1 MREYLFVI
9 IIAAVMTYATTPLMR
24 SLAVRAGAYTKVRDR
39 DVHTI
44 PIPRLGG
51 VAILIGFTAACL
63 AAARLP
69 RLRQL
74 FESDEIRG
82 VLIGAAIICLVGAID
97 DIKELDWLTK
107 LGGQLIAAGVIA
119 FHGVQFYSLPLGDQ
133 VVLPPFILVGLT
145 ILAVLVSTNAVNF
158 IDGLDGLASGVVGI
172 AAVSFFAYA
181 YLISQTYNPPN
192 VFSTAALIAAAVIGC
207 AIGFLPHNFFPARI
221 FMGDSGALLFGL
233 LLAAATI
240 SITGSVV
247 GADVSTNRVAAIL
260 LPLVVPLAIF
270 LLPLVDVCWAIIRRT
285 RAGRRPWQPDA
296 GHLHHRMLAFGHG
309 HRRAVM
315 LLWGWAAAVSL
326 GSVSFVFFEV
336 PVATAVFVVML
347 LTAAALTIWLPRA
360 VIGDRRPRKIAGSA
374 HTDSR
379 DIGRT

>member
-9 IIAAVMTYATTPLMR
+9 VVAALMTYAFTPLMR
-24 SLAVRAGAYTKVRDR
+24 TIAVRTGAYTKVRDR
-39 DVHTI
+39 DVHSI

-51 VAILIGFTAACL
+51 VAILIGFAAACL

-74 FESDEIRG
+74 FERDEIRG
-82 VLIGAAIICLVGAID
+82 VLIGAAIICLVGALD
-97 DIKELDWLTK
+97 DLKELDWFAK
-107 LGGQLIAAGVIA
+107 LGGQLIAAGALA
-119 FHGVQFYSLPLGDQ
+119 FHGVQFYSLPVGGQ
-133 VVLPPFILVGLT
+133 VVLPPFILVTLT
-145 ILAVLVSTNAVNF
+145 ILVVLVSTNAVNF

-172 AAVSFFAYA
+172 AALSFFGYA
-181 YLISQTYNPPN
+181 YLVSRTYNPPD
-192 VFSTAALIAAAVIGC
+192 VFSVAALISAAVVGC

-240 SITGSVV
+240 SITGSVA
-247 GADVSTNRVAAIL
+247 GADVSANPIAATA

-270 LLPLVDVCWAIIRRT
+270 LLPLIDVIWAIIRRT

-296 GHLHHRMLAFGHG
+296 GHLHHRMLEFGHG
-309 HRRAVM
+309 HRRAVL

-326 GSVSFVFFEV
+326 GSVSFVFFEAQ
-336 PVATAVFVVML
+336 VAAGVLVLML
-347 LTAAALTIWLPRA
+347 GTAAALTVLLPR
-360 VIGDRRPRKIAGSA
+360 VVVGGRRPQELVDDARSPGE
-374 HTDSR
+374 
-379 DIGRT
+379 

>member
-9 IIAAVMTYATTPLMR
+9 VIAAVMTYAFTPLMR
-24 SLAVRAGAYTKVRDR
+24 TLAVKTGAYTQVRDR
-39 DVHTI
+39 DVHSV

-51 VAILIGFTAACL
+51 VAIFVGFAAACL

-82 VLIGAAIICLVGAID
+82 VLIGAAIICLLGAID
-97 DIKELDWLTK
+97 DVRELDWFAK
-107 LGGQLIAAGVIA
+107 LGGQLLAAGALA
-119 FHGVQFYSLPLGDQ
+119 FHGVQFYSLPVGEQ
-133 VVLPPFILVGLT
+133 VVLPPFILVSLT
-145 ILAVLVSTNAVNF
+145 ILVVLVSTNAVNF
-158 IDGLDGLASGVVGI
+158 IDGLDGLASGIVGI

-181 YLISQTYNPPN
+181 YLVSRTYNPPN
-192 VFSTAALIAAAVIGC
+192 VFSTAAFISAAVIGC

-240 SITGSVV
+240 SITGSVS
-247 GADVSTNRVAAIL
+247 GADVSANPVAAVL

-270 LLPLVDVCWAIIRRT
+270 LLPLFDVIWAIIRRT

-309 HRRAVM
+309 HRRAVL

-326 GSVSFVFFEV
+326 GSVSFVFFDP
-336 PVATAVFVVML
+336 PVALAFVVVML
-347 LTAAALTIWLPRA
+347 GTAAALTVWLPRA
-360 VIGDRRPRKIAGSA
+360 VVG
-374 HTDSR
+374 
-379 DIGRT
+379 GRGPQEIPPVG

>member
-9 IIAAVMTYATTPLMR
+9 IIAAVMTYATTPLLR
-24 SLAVRAGAYTKVRDR
+24 TLAVRTGAYTKVRDR
-39 DVHTI
+39 DVHTV

-51 VAILIGFTAACL
+51 IAIFIGFAAACL

-74 FESDEIRG
+74 FEDDQIRG

-181 YLISQTYNPPN
+181 YLISRTYNPPD

-207 AIGFLPHNFFPARI
+207 ALGFLPHNFFPARI

-247 GADVSTNRVAAIL
+247 GADVSTNRVAAIM

-270 LLPLVDVCWAIIRRT
+270 LLPLVDVIWAIIRRT

-309 HRRAVM
+309 HRRAVL
-315 LLWGWAAAVSL
+315 LLWGWAAAISL
-326 GSVSFVFFEV
+326 GSVSFVFFE
-336 PVATAVFVVML
+336 ARFAAAILVVML
-347 LTAAALTIWLPRA
+347 GTAAALTVLLPR
-360 VIGDRRPRKIAGSA
+360 VVVGGRRPQEIGVEPRRPRQ
-374 HTDSR
+374 
-379 DIGRT
+379 

>member
-1 MREYLFVI
+1 VREYLFVI

-24 SLAVRAGAYTKVRDR
+24 SIAVRVGAYTKVRDR

-51 VAILIGFTAACL
+51 VAVLVGFAAAVL
-63 AAARLP
+63 AAARMP

-97 DIKELDWLTK
+97 DIKELDWLAK
-107 LGGQLIAAGVIA
+107 FGGQIIAAGVIA

-133 VVLPPFILVGLT
+133 VVLPPFILAGLT

-172 AAVSFFAYA
+172 AALSFFAYA

-192 VFSTAALIAAAVIGC
+192 VFSTAAFIAAAVIGC

-221 FMGDSGALLFGL
+221 FMGDSGSLLFGL

-270 LLPLVDVCWAIIRRT
+270 LLPLIDVIWAIIRRT

-326 GSVSFVFFEV
+326 GSVSFVFFE
-336 PVATAVFVVML
+336 PLVAGAIFGVML
-347 LTAAALTIWLPRA
+347 LTAAGLTIWLPRA
-360 VIGDRRPRKIAGSA
+360 VIGDRRPRPIPHTPGS
-374 HTDSR
+374 DIR
-379 DIGRT
+379 DVGRT

>member
-9 IIAAVMTYATTPLMR
+9 VIAAVMTYAFTPMMR
-24 SLAVRAGAYTKVRDR
+24 TLAVKSGAYTQVRDR
-39 DVHTI
+39 DVHSV

-51 VAILIGFTAACL
+51 VAIFIGFAAACL

-82 VLIGAAIICLVGAID
+82 VLIGAAIICVIGAID
-97 DIKELDWLTK
+97 DIRELDWFAK
-107 LGGQLIAAGVIA
+107 LGGQLIAAGALA
-119 FHGVQFYSLPLGDQ
+119 FHGVQFYSLPLGEQ
-133 VVLPPFILVGLT
+133 VVLPPFILVSLT
-145 ILAVLVSTNAVNF
+145 ILVVLVSTNAVNF
-158 IDGLDGLASGVVGI
+158 IDGLDGLASGIVGI

-181 YLISQTYNPPN
+181 YLVSRTYNPPN
-192 VFSTAALIAAAVIGC
+192 VFSTAALISAAVIGC

-240 SITGSVV
+240 SITGSVA
-247 GADVSTNRVAAIL
+247 GADVSANPLAAVL

-270 LLPLVDVCWAIIRRT
+270 LLPLFDVIWAVIRRT

-309 HRRAVM
+309 HRRAVL
-315 LLWGWAAAVSL
+315 LLWGWAAAASL
-326 GSVSFVFFEV
+326 GSVAFVFFD
-336 PVATAVFVVML
+336 PAVAGGFFVVML
-347 LTAAALTIWLPRA
+347 GTAAALTVWLPRA
-360 VIGDRRPRKIAGSA
+360 VVGRRRPQHFASA
-374 HTDSR
+374 PPPPNE
-379 DIGRT
+379 

>member
-9 IIAAVMTYATTPLMR
+9 VIAAVMTYAFTPVMR
-24 SLAVRAGAYTKVRDR
+24 TLAVRSGAYTQVRDR
-39 DVHTI
+39 DVHSV

-51 VAILIGFTAACL
+51 VAIFVGFAAACL

-82 VLIGAAIICLVGAID
+82 VLIGAAIICLIGAID
-97 DIKELDWLTK
+97 DIRELDWFAK
-107 LGGQLIAAGVIA
+107 LGGQLIAAGVLA
-119 FHGVQFYSLPLGDQ
+119 FHGVQFYSLPVGEQ
-133 VVLPPFILVGLT
+133 VVLPPFILVSLT
-145 ILAVLVSTNAVNF
+145 ILVVLVSTNAVNF
-158 IDGLDGLASGVVGI
+158 IDGLDGLASGIVGT

-181 YLISQTYNPPN
+181 YLVSRTYNPPN
-192 VFSTAALIAAAVIGC
+192 VFSTAAFISAAVVGC

-240 SITGSVV
+240 SITGSVS
-247 GADVSTNRVAAIL
+247 GADVSANPVAAVL

-270 LLPLVDVCWAIIRRT
+270 LLPLFDVIWAGVRRT

-309 HRRAVM
+309 HRRAVL

-326 GSVSFVFFEV
+326 GSVSFVFFD
-336 PVATAVFVVML
+336 PAVSFGILIVML
-347 LTAAALTIWLPRA
+347 GTAAALTVWLPRA
-360 VIGDRRPRKIAGSA
+360 VVGGRKPQEVSAPAGP
-374 HTDSR
+374 
-379 DIGRT
+379 GPLG

>member
-9 IIAAVMTYATTPLMR
+9 VIAALMTYAFTPLMR
-24 SLAVRAGAYTKVRDR
+24 TLAVRTGAYTEVRDR

-51 VAILIGFTAACL
+51 VAIFIGFAAAAL

-74 FESDEIRG
+74 FEQDQIRG
-82 VLIGAAIICLVGAID
+82 VLIGAAIICLIGAID
-97 DIKELDWLTK
+97 DIRELDWFVK
-107 LGGQLIAAGVIA
+107 LGGQLLAAGVLA
-119 FHGVQFYSLPLGDQ
+119 YHGVQFFSLPLGDQ
-133 VVLPPFILVGLT
+133 VVLPPFILVSLT
-145 ILAVLVSTNAVNF
+145 ILVVLVSTNAVNF

-181 YLISQTYNPPN
+181 YLISRTYNPPN
-192 VFSTAALIAAAVIGC
+192 VFSTAALISAGVIGC
-207 AIGFLPHNFFPARI
+207 ALGFLPHNFFPARI

-240 SITGSVV
+240 SITGSVAN
-247 GADVSTNRVAAIL
+247 ADLEATNVVAATI

-270 LLPLVDVCWAIIRRT
+270 LLPLVDVIWAIIRRT

-309 HRRAVM
+309 HRRAVL
-315 LLWGWAAAVSL
+315 LLWCWAAAVSL
-326 GSVSFVFFEV
+326 GCVSFVFLDA
-336 PVATAVFVVML
+336 PLAAGILVVML
-347 LTAAALTIWLPRA
+347 GTAAALTVLLPR
-360 VIGDRRPRKIAGSA
+360 VVVGDRRPQEFAPGPVPPER
-374 HTDSR
+374 
-379 DIGRT
+379 

>member
-1 MREYLFVI
+1 MR
-9 IIAAVMTYATTPLMR
+9 T
-24 SLAVRAGAYTKVRDR
+24 LAVRTGAYTAVRDR

-51 VAILIGFTAACL
+51 VAIFIGFAAACL

-74 FESDEIRG
+74 FEQDEIRG
-82 VLIGAAIICLVGAID
+82 VLIGAAIICLIGAID
-97 DIKELDWLTK
+97 DIKDLDWFVK
-107 LGGQLIAAGVIA
+107 LGGQLIAAGVLA
-119 FHGVQFYSLPLGDQ
+119 FHAVQFYSLPFGTQ
-133 VVLPPFILVGLT
+133 VVLPPFILVALT
-145 ILAVLVSTNAVNF
+145 ILVVLVSTNAVNF

-172 AAVSFFAYA
+172 AALSFFGYA
-181 YLISQTYNPPN
+181 YFISRQYDPPD
-192 VFSTAALIAAAVIGC
+192 VFSTAALISAAVVGC
-207 AIGFLPHNFFPARI
+207 ALGFLPHNFFPARI

-247 GADVSTNRVAAIL
+247 GADVSTDPVAATL

-270 LLPLVDVCWAIIRRT
+270 LLPLVDVIWAVIRRT

-309 HRRAVM
+309 HRRAV
-315 LLWGWAAAVSL
+315 LILWAWAAAVSL
-326 GSVSFVFFEV
+326 GSVSFVFLDA
-336 PVATAVFVVML
+336 PLAAGLLVVML
-347 LTAAALTIWLPRA
+347 GVASAFTVLLPR
-360 VIGDRRPRKIAGSA
+360 VVVGSRRPQAYPRYQPPGG
-374 HTDSR
+374 TD
-379 DIGRT
+379 

>member
-9 IIAAVMTYATTPLMR
+9 VVAALMTYAFTPLMR
-24 SLAVRAGAYTKVRDR
+24 SLAVRTGAYTQVRDR

-51 VAILIGFTAACL
+51 VAIFIGFAAACL

-74 FESDEIRG
+74 FEQDQIRG

-97 DIKELDWLTK
+97 DIKELDWFVK
-107 LGGQLIAAGVIA
+107 LGGQLIAAGALA
-119 FHGVQFYSLPLGDQ
+119 FAGVQFYTLPVGTQ
-133 VVLPPFILVGLT
+133 VVLPPFILVALT
-145 ILAVLVSTNAVNF
+145 ILVVLVSTNAVNF

-172 AAVSFFAYA
+172 AALSFFVYA
-181 YLISQTYNPPN
+181 YWISHTYNPPN
-192 VFSTAALIAAAVIGC
+192 VFSAAALVSAAVIGC
-207 AIGFLPHNFFPARI
+207 ALGFLPHNFFPARI

-240 SITGSVV
+240 LITGSVD
-247 GADVSTNRVAAIL
+247 GADVSANPIAALL

-270 LLPLVDVCWAIIRRT
+270 LLPLVDVVWAVIRRT

-309 HRRAVM
+309 HRRAVL

-326 GSVSFVFFEV
+326 GSVAFVFWDAAIAASV
-336 PVATAVFVVML
+336 LVLMLGVAAL
-347 LTAAALTIWLPRA
+347 LTVLLPR
-360 VIGDRRPRKIAGSA
+360 VVVGSRRPREI
-374 HTDSR
+374 SR
-379 DIGRT
+379 HRSRT

>member
-1 MREYLFVI
+1 VREYLFVI
-9 IIAAVMTYATTPLMR
+9 VIAAVMTYACTPLLR
-24 SLAVRAGAYTKVRDR
+24 SVAVRAGAYTQVRDR
-39 DVHTI
+39 DVHSV

-51 VAILIGFTAACL
+51 VAIFIGFAAACL

-97 DIKELDWLTK
+97 DIRELDWFAK
-107 LGGQLIAAGVIA
+107 LGGQLLAAGALA
-119 FHGVQFYSLPLGDQ
+119 FHGVQFYSLPLGEQ
-133 VVLPPFILVGLT
+133 VVLPPFILVSLT
-145 ILAVLVSTNAVNF
+145 ILVVLVSTNAVNF

-172 AAVSFFAYA
+172 AAVSFFGYA

-192 VFSTAALIAAAVIGC
+192 VFSTAALISAAVIGC

-240 SITGSVV
+240 SITGSVA

-270 LLPLVDVCWAIIRRT
+270 LLPLIDVVWAIIRRT

-309 HRRAVM
+309 HRRAVL

-326 GSVSFVFFEV
+326 GCVAFVFFV
-336 PVATAVFVVML
+336 PAVAGVILAVMLATAGA
-347 LTAAALTIWLPRA
+347 LTAWLPRA
-360 VIGDRRPRKIAGSA
+360 VVAGHRPQKYPPTPPGTRSA
-374 HTDSR
+374 SD
-379 DIGRT
+379 